1 MDGDA
6 SSSSLGQAVNPQ
18 IFLERLQTIRKH
30 LGLDESRAGEP
41 ADSGVPADQADTTAD
56 VTLQVRQIISKY
68 RTSYRATLFSLIK
81 LNTFCINDPVR
92 FQIPL
97 FTELFQGKTEGR
109 RAGTQ
114 VKSFPEWIIGLETAL
129 GQDQEFSEITL
140 LRRFHNQPDCLT
152 RQKCLDHLHLQR

>member
-30 LGLDESRAGEP
+30 LGLDESRAVEP

-68 RTSYRATLFSLIK
+68 RTSYRLIK
-81 LNTFCINDPVR
+81 LNTFCINGHVR
-92 FQIPL
+92 FPIPL

-109 RAGTQ
+109 RAGTEI
-114 VKSFPEWIIGLETAL
+114 KSFPEWIIGLETAL
-129 GQDQEFSEITL
+129 G
-140 LRRFHNQPDCLT
+140 
-152 RQKCLDHLHLQR
+152 